1 MKLIETKFGEL
12 DGMKISQFTL
22 ENNTGMTVKVMNYG
36 ATITSITIPDKE
48 GNPISIACGFDSF
61 EEYFSENYRANSP
74 YFGCTVGRYC
84 SQIKDSKFTLNGI
97 EYQLAANCGENN
109 LHGGVTGFDK
119 KIWNAETFERKDSV
133 GINFTLKSHDGEE
146 GFPGNVLI
154 NLQIQLTN
162 KNEIRFN
169 YRAKTDQAT
178 PLSLTNHSYFNLSG
192 FKQNVES
199 HRVKVYTNLLQEMDN
214 SGAATGKILDV
225 AGTIN
230 DLQNGSVVGDVHK
243 ELGEGFE
250 HFYVFNN
257 PDFKLQK
264 VAEIEEPASE
274 RKLEVFSTEP
284 CMLFYTGKYTSDSLK
299 RNDTE
304 KYGKYR
310 GFCFETHR
318 VQNGPNIQ
326 GSPKSITNPEEI
338 FESQTIFKIS

>member
-1 MKLIETKFGEL
+1 MKLNETKFGEL
-12 DGMKISQFTL
+12 NGVEVSLFTL
-22 ENNTGMTVKVMNYG
+22 ENSNGMTVKLMNYG
-36 ATITSITIPDKE
+36 ATITSITVPDQN
-48 GNPISIACGFDSF
+48 GNPVSIACGFDTF
-61 EEYFSENYRANSP
+61 EDYFSENYRANSP

-84 SQIKDSKFTLNGI
+84 SQIKDSKFILNDV
-97 EYQLAANCGENN
+97 EYQLAANCGDNN

-119 KIWNAETFERKDSV
+119 KIWKAEKFQTKDSV
-133 GINFTLKSHDGEE
+133 GINFTLNSPDGEE
-146 GFPGNVLI
+146 GFPGNVLV
-154 NLQIQLTN
+154 NLKVQLTN
-162 KNEIRFN
+162 ANEIVFG
-169 YRAKTDQAT
+169 YRAETDKAT
-178 PLSLTNHSYFNLSG
+178 PLSLTNHTYFNLSG

-214 SGAATGKILDV
+214 SEAGTGKILDV
-225 AGTIN
+225 AGTKN
-230 DLQNGSVVGDVHK
+230 DLQNGSVVGDVHR
-243 ELGEGFE
+243 ELGDGFE

-284 CMLFYTGKYTSDSLK
+284 CMLFYTGKYTSDSLA

-318 VQNGPNIQ
+318 WQNGPNIP
-326 GSPKSITNPEEI
+326 GSPKSITNPEEL